1 MGRLFWKFFFF
12 FWLAQ
17 LTAGL
22 GVGLTF
28 WLKDR
33 AHEGV
38 PPGVDLSPPAVFDV
52 NAAAATLR
60 HGGVA
65 ALRALL
71 DEQRRMPGPP
81 VFVLDDAGRE
91 LFDRPIAPETRA
103 RVVRS
108 AGAAPADAPHGP
120 APRGVARVAAADGRV
135 YVLFVPPPVPHGAP
149 ASPSF
154 APPSHPGDGGEPG
167 GARPPPRSPLP
178 FPPIQLLAGAL
189 VSLLFA
195 VLLAWYFAKP
205 IGRLRAAFAAAAD
218 GRLEQ
223 RLAPEMGGRRDEL
236 ADLGRDFDR
245 MAARL
250 KSLMD
255 GQQRLLHDVSHE
267 LRSPLA
273 RLQAAIGL
281 LRQQPERG
289 ADLLARIERESVRMD
304 RLVSELLALSRLEVG
319 VAGRLEEAVDLR
331 ELLDAL
337 VEDARF
343 EAQAGARRVDY
354 AAPEATTPLA
364 IRGDAELL
372 HRALE
377 NVVRNALKHSPAGGR
392 VSVALAREAGGA
404 GYRIRVADD
413 GPGVPE
419 AELQAIFAPFYRAAA
434 GSPADGYG
442 LGLAITQRVV
452 ALHGGR
458 IEAANRPGGGL
469 CVNIFL
475 PRRESAPTLA

>member
-33 AHEGV
+33 AHEGA
-38 PPGVDLSPPAVFDV
+38 PAGVDLSPPAVFDV

-71 DEQRRMPGPP
+71 DEQRRLPGPP
-81 VFVLDDAGRE
+81 VFALDEQGRE
-91 LFDRPIAPETRA
+91 LFGRPVAPETQA
-103 RVVRS
+103 RVLRL
-108 AGAAPADAPHGP
+108 AGAAAPAEGPHGP
-120 APRGVARVAAADGRV
+120 VRRGVARAVAADGSA
-135 YVLFVPPPVPHGAP
+135 YVLFAPPSAQPGPPGA
-149 ASPSF
+149 PSF
-154 APPSHPGDGGEPG
+154 APPGPPPHPDDGD
-167 GARPPPRSPLP
+167 ARPPPRSPLP
-178 FPPIQLLAGAL
+178 FPPIPLLAGAL

-195 VLLAWYFAKP
+195 ALLAWYFAKP
-205 IGRLRAAFAAAAD
+205 IRSLRTAFAGAAD
-218 GRLEQ
+218 GRLGQ

-255 GQQRLLHDVSHE
+255 GQRRLLHDVSHE

-289 ADLLARIERESVRMD
+289 ADLLARIERESVRME
-304 RLVSELLALSRLEVG
+304 RLVSELLALSRLEAG
-319 VAGRLEEAVDLR
+319 MAGRLDEAVDLR

-343 EAQAGARRVDY
+343 EAQAAARRVDY
-354 AAPEATTPLA
+354 VAPEAAAPLA
-364 IRGDAELL
+364 IRGNAELL

-377 NVVRNALKHSPAGGR
+377 NVVRNALKHSPEGGR
-392 VSVALAREAGGA
+392 VSVELASEAARA
-404 GYRIRVADD
+404 GYRIRVAD
-413 GPGVPE
+413 GGAGVPE
-419 AELQAIFAPFYRAAA
+419 AELQAIFAPFYRSADGTA
-434 GSPADGYG
+434 ADGYG

-452 ALHGGR
+452 ALHGGC

-469 CVNIFL
+469 CVSVFL
-475 PRRESAPTLA
+475 PRLESGPASG